1 MKKVAWMGGWLL
13 ALGLT
18 TGCGSTP
25 APQHPG
31 AILPLR
37 TVRLYETGVGYFE
50 RTGDVS
56 LASGTSLPV
65 PAAHLDDALK
75 TLVVVSEGGQSTVDG
90 LEFESSVTEGMAR
103 ALAGLPKTAQTE
115 LTYMRLLSSLEGEEV
130 AVRTDGPTFVG
141 RVIDVIEPP
150 PESVALS
157 SEELEEE
164 DDGETDRKKQKAP
177 KARKRP
183 ELMLLLLTQD
193 NEIRQI
199 PSTEI
204 QSVKP
209 LSPVTEA
216 RLGLAL
222 NALST
227 RAPQSRRMV
236 RVVAHAKGPVSLG
249 YIAETPLWRTTYRMV
264 LDAVKPEGVLQGW
277 ALLHNDTDED
287 WSQVRVQLVNGRPD
301 SFLFPMAAP
310 RYGRREL
317 VTPDVDLST
326 IPQLLDQTP
335 DAIWGDHA
343 DLGESTGYGTGYG
356 SGSGRL
362 GSSRRSNAPQVRM
375 GATSVTGY
383 MSASDLLSIGNLAAT
398 QQATGVESAALF
410 IYTLPRPLDLRAHGS
425 ALVPFVQATVTSN
438 RITWV
443 DGDDSPRMGV
453 LFTNLTRQTLP
464 AGPIAFFSEGGFA
477 GESALE
483 RLKPNEQR
491 YLLYGADID
500 VETKQETDSSVRET
514 KQVELRQESL
524 LEHFVR
530 TDELRFGFENRSGQ
544 PRSVHWALTLV
555 ANAKLEGAD
564 EVRYDE
570 TTNRVIAV
578 FRIPA
583 RQKVERK
590 VRITQGLQDVR
601 SVEDASV
608 EHFDT
613 LSKRASLPEDQ
624 RKVLTDAAEQRRKI
638 DKTQEEMKEVQEDIQ
653 RLEKDLERL
662 REHLKAL
669 GGEKGAGVAANPFV
683 KRILDAEDRLEVL
696 RAKERTLADR
706 SEEEKRAVRR
716 ALKPLSAEKDK
727 PGT

>member
-1 MKKVAWMGGWLL
+1 MKNIAWLGGWLL

-18 TGCGSTP
+18 TGCGNTP

-56 LASGTSLPV
+56 TANGTSLPV

-75 TLVVVSEGGQSTVDG
+75 TLVVISEGGRSTVDG

-103 ALAGLPKTAQTE
+103 ALAGLPKTAQSE
-115 LTYMRLLSSLEGEEV
+115 LTYTRLLSSLEGEEV

-157 SEELEEE
+157 SADMEEEE
-164 DDGETDRKKQKAP
+164 DGETGSKGRKAP
-177 KARKRP
+177 KPRKRP

-193 NEIRQI
+193 GEIRQI

-204 QSVKP
+204 HSVKP

-236 RVVAHAKGPVSLG
+236 QVIAHAKGPVALG

-264 LDAVKPEGVLQGW
+264 LDAVKPEGTLQGW

-343 DLGESTGYGTGYG
+343 DLGESTGYGVGYG
-356 SGSGRL
+356 SGHGRL
-362 GSSRRSNAPQVRM
+362 GGSHRTRAPQVRM
-375 GATSVTGY
+375 GATSVSGHVG
-383 MSASDLLSIGNLAAT
+383 ASDLLSIGNLAST

-425 ALVPFVQATVTSN
+425 ALVPFVQATVSSD
-438 RITWV
+438 RVTWV
-443 DGDDSPRMGV
+443 EGDDTPRMGV
-453 LFTNLTRQTLP
+453 LFRNLTKQTLP

-491 YLLYGADID
+491 YLLYGVDID
-500 VETKQETDSSVRET
+500 VETNQETTSSARET
-514 KQVELRQESL
+514 KQVELRDGRL
-524 LEHFVR
+524 HEHFVR
-530 TDELRFGFENRSGQ
+530 TDEVRFRFENRSGQ
-544 PRSVHWALTLV
+544 SRAIHWALNLV
-555 ANAKLEGAD
+555 SNAKLEGAD

-570 TTNRVIAV
+570 GENRVIAV
-578 FRIPA
+578 FRVPA

-590 VRITQGLQDVR
+590 VRMTQGLRDVR
-601 SVEDASV
+601 PVEDVTV
-608 EHFDT
+608 EYFDT
-613 LSKRASLPEDQ
+613 LAKRASLPEGQ
-624 RKVLTDAAEQRRKI
+624 RKVLAEAAEQRRKI
-638 DKTQEEMKEVQEDIQ
+638 DLTREQAQEVEEDIE

-696 RAKERTLADR
+696 RTKQRTLTDR

-716 ALKPLSAEKDK
+716 ALEPLSVEKDES
-727 PGT
+727 GT